1 MLIED
6 LLIELRLISLAYEQI
21 DLQFQEVIANTF
33 IVLGKNGYE
42 KDFDAMNGLLTANMA
57 VSRSLKDLVNEYQEN
72 VNKNFSQLLKNEI

>member
-21 DLQFQEVIANTF
+21 DLQLQEVIANTF
-33 IVLGKNGYE
+33 VVLRKNGHE

-57 VSRSLKDLVNEYQEN
+57 VSKSLKDLVNEYQEN
-72 VNKNFSQLLKNEI
+72 VNKNYPQLLKNEI